1 MKKSIKKMIVMLLV
15 VCSLLVT
22 VVGCGATNAEK
33 KYENMTIRIAI
44 SSSYGTATSNIM
56 REYGLLEQ
64 CLPQGVTVEWVTMT
78 SASDMRDAVVSGDLD
93 VVCTSLP
100 TFIMAYENGLPLE
113 LISFAGGVPI
123 GLYTNDESITNLNK
137 FSNDDRICAKSKGNN
152 GHIAFLIACKEELGD
167 AMALDSQIVTMGE
180 SDALGILQSSD
191 EYQASIFSFPMTV
204 KAEKAG
210 LYEVV
215 NYNQIIT
222 DYGIGSTYFTR
233 QQFYNDNPE
242 IIAAIR
248 EAQNMALDLIKN
260 DPAGVAQ
267 KLSPVFDLDEEY
279 ILSAFEAM
287 PPRKEYLGYDKL
299 ASLLYEINLLEK
311 EPTLFKDLP
320 NYEDI
325 K

>member
-1 MKKSIKKMIVMLLV
+1 MKRNIRKLLAMV
-15 VCSLLVT
+15 FVACVLLVT
-22 VVGCGATNAEK
+22 VSGCGAYKGEK
-33 KYENMTIRIAI
+33 KYENKTIHIAI
-44 SSSYGTATSNIM
+44 STSYGTATSNII

-64 CLPQGVTVEWVTMT
+64 CLPEGVSVEWVNMT

-100 TFIMAYENGLPLE
+100 TFIMGYENGLPLE

-123 GLYTNDESITNLNK
+123 GLYTNDNDINK
-137 FSNDDRICAKSKGNN
+137 LSDFCNDDRICAKSKGNN

-167 AMALDSQIVTMGE
+167 AMALDSQIVTMSE
-180 SDALGILQSSD
+180 ADALGILQNSN

-204 KAEKAG
+204 KAEQAG
-210 LYEVV
+210 LDEVV

-233 QQFYNDNPE
+233 QQFYSDNPE

-248 EAQNMALDLIKN
+248 EAQGMALELIAS
-260 DPAGVAQ
+260 DPASVAK
-267 KLSPVFDLDEEY
+267 KLSYVFDLDEEY
-279 ILSAFEAM
+279 ILKAFEVM

-311 EPTLFKDLP
+311 EPTLFENLP